1 MVVGGSTTSLL
12 SILDNFDYSKYEVS
26 LLLLDTNGDLQ
37 HLINPNVRILQVS
50 KTPIFKRLFSIK
62 AFAHY
67 IFAEFSSRTNN
78 NRLLKAQ
85 INSKWF
91 ALSMPRLKE
100 EFDVAISF
108 LEFWPQRYVAYR
120 VRAKRKISWIH
131 IDPKEA
137 GLKAKYSKDSLE
149 LSDTIVLVSNSCQ
162 ENFNYLFPELSSRSC
177 VIENILDA
185 KIIQKL
191 SEERCD
197 LVTNRHKINLVSV
210 CRINFASKALDRLV
224 KCMIK
229 LKDEGL
235 NIEDGIDWYIIGDGP
250 DEINLRNMVSDSGLT
265 NIHLL
270 GKQLNPY
277 KYESLMDCFVL
288 PSKYE
293 GKPMA
298 VTEAQMLGV
307 VPIVCHYSSAPEQIS
322 NRVDGIIVPN
332 EDYSMCAPL
341 RDILSGHINL
351 SDMQA
356 ELIKKDFSN
365 TYIINDIYKLINL

>member
-12 SILDNFDYSKYEVS
+12 SILNNFDYSKYEVS
-26 LLLLDTNGDLQ
+26 LLLLDTTGDLQ

-50 KTPIFKRLFSIK
+50 KTPIYKRLFSIK
-62 AFAHY
+62 AFVHY
-67 IFAEFSSRTNN
+67 LVAEFSSRINN

-91 ALSMPRLKE
+91 ALSMPTLTG

-108 LEFWPQRYVAYR
+108 LEFWPQRYIAYR

-137 GLKAKYSKDSLE
+137 GLKAKYSKDSLG
-149 LSDTIVLVSNSCQ
+149 LSDTIVLVSNSCKD
-162 ENFNYLFPELSSRSC
+162 NFDFLFPELSSRSC

-185 KIIQKL
+185 KIIHKL
-191 SEERCD
+191 SEESCD
-197 LVTNRHKINLVSV
+197 LVINRHKINLMSV

-224 KCMIK
+224 RCMIK

-235 NIEDGIDWYIIGDGP
+235 SIEDRIDWYIVGDGP
-250 DEINLRNMVSDSGLT
+250 DETNLRNMVSDSGLT

-277 KYESLMDCFVL
+277 KYERLMDYFIL

-307 VPIVCHYSSAPEQIS
+307 VPIVCHYSSASEQI
-322 NRVDGIIVPN
+322 NNLVDGIIVPN
-332 EDYSMCAPL
+332 EDYSMCSPL
-341 RDILSGHINL
+341 RDIISGHVNY
-351 SDMQA
+351 SDMQT
-356 ELIKKDFSN
+356 ELVKKDFSN
-365 TYIINDIYKLINL
+365 TYIINDIYKLMNL